1 VTPRRSE
8 RWVRAAVT
16 VTVLAGLTLLFLNA
30 PQYPYDWHYVWTE
43 TRIPSFLLQGLLTTA
58 WVSILAMGLALLF
71 GLAGGMARLSPRPAV
86 HQLGTLYVELVR
98 GTPLI
103 IQLLLAYYC
112 VSPAMRD
119 ALLGMG
125 APAGLRAVLDERAF
139 VGVVALGF
147 FAGAY
152 VTEILRAAVESIDR
166 GQTEVALSQGMSTRQ
181 VFRLVL
187 LPQAFRRMIPPL
199 TGEFV
204 SLVKDSSLLGVIG
217 VLELSKAADEARS
230 EQHRT
235 FEILLPV
242 AVMYLAITFPLSRLA
257 RWLELRQH
265 A

>member
-1 VTPRRSE
+1 
-8 RWVRAAVT
+8 
-16 VTVLAGLTLLFLNA
+16 
-30 PQYPYDWHYVWTE
+30 
-43 TRIPSFLLQGLLTTA
+43 
-58 WVSILAMGLALLF
+58 
-71 GLAGGMARLSPRPAV
+71 
-86 HQLGTLYVELVR
+86 VR

-112 VSPAMRD
+112 VSPALRD
-119 ALLGMG
+119 ALLGVG
-125 APAGLRAVLDERAF
+125 ASAALVEVLDQRAF
-139 VGVVALGF
+139 VGVIALGF

-152 VTEILRAAVESIDR
+152 VTEILRASVESIDR
-166 GQTEVALSQGMSTRQ
+166 GQTEAALAQGMTRKQ

-187 LPQAFRRMIPPL
+187 LPQALRRMIPPL

-242 AVMYLAITFPLSRLA
+242 AVLYLAITFPLSRLA
-257 RWLELRQH
+257 RWLELRQQ

>member
-1 VTPRRSE
+1 VTRARE
-8 RWVRAAVT
+8 RWVRTAVT
-16 VTVLAGLTLLFLNA
+16 VAVLGGLAALFLNA
-30 PQYPYDWHYVWTE
+30 PRYPYDWGYVWTE
-43 TRIPSFLLQGLLTTA
+43 TQIPAFLLRGLLTTA
-58 WVSILAMGLALLF
+58 WVSVLAMVLALAF
-71 GLAGGMARLSPRPAV
+71 GLAGGMARLSPRPAI
-86 HQLGTLYVELVR
+86 HQLGTVYVELVR

-112 VSPAMRD
+112 VSPALRD
-119 ALLGMG
+119 ALLGLG
-125 APAGLRAVLDERAF
+125 ASASLTDVLDHRAF

-152 VTEILRAAVESIDR
+152 VTEILRASVESIDR
-166 GQTEVALSQGMSTRQ
+166 GQTEAALSQGMTRKQ

-187 LPQAFRRMIPPL
+187 LPQALRRMIPPL

-242 AVMYLAITFPLSRLA
+242 AVLYLAITFPLSRLA